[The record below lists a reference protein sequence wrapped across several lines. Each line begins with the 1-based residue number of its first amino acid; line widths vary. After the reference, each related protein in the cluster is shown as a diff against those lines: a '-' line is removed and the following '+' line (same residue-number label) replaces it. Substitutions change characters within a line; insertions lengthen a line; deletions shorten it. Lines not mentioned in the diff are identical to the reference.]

1 MERKMAQK
9 TLLQQ
14 SIFEVVRLTKQK
26 LEDG

>member
-9 TLLQQ
+9 TLLLQ